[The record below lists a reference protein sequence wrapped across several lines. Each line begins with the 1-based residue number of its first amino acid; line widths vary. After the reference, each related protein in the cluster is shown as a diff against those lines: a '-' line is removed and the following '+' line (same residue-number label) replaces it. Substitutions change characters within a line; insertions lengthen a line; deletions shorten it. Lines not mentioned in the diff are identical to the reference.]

1 MYTQQ
6 LSKLKLNKTITG
18 ATLTVDKTYYF
29 TIQRK
34 VGEVWKYC
42 GCDSDGVMTDVKD
55 TPQYV
60 GVTVP
65 AGQTNAEVEITE
77 VPFGYYAIAEVNDS
91 EHSAELVGLELI
103 TDEGKTVEV
112 NSGTT
117 PAVVEFT
124 NTYYGAPKFQKKIE
138 DKNDTTG
145 ETSGWQDSADY
156 DIGDNIRYQLT
167 AILPDN
173 VTDYYQYYL
182 TFHDKMEES
191 FTFQKILSVKVGN
204 TILPESGY
212 WLKNVTEH
220 SFELK
225 IPFEEETNKAAPNH
239 NAAKIQNGELNGA
252 KVEVIFTAE
261 LNDKAKLGTEGNV
274 NGAYLE
280 YSNNCSLDEQG
291 KPKDSTD
298 KTELDAVIAFTYQLN
313 INKVDE
319 DGTTPLEGA
328 EFKLEKKLA
337 GDKLEEIARVTVK
350 EKKTFCF
357 KGLDDGDYI
366 LTETKAPDGYLLAK
380 PITFTVEATHDPDW
394 PVSVPWNTE
403 LKDLNRTGILT
414 ELTGAAENG
423 VITLTDDVKHAE
435 LTGNVRNESVS
446 IKVQKTDIATG
457 AELSGA
463 TIQILDHEGNKVAEW
478 VSVAGQPH
486 EVTGLIIGETY
497 TLHEVVAPEGYL
509 LTADTVFTI
518 DENGIPHSGLTAN
531 RTMTTSADGTPIRTL
546 DGVLLVQDQMKTS
559 AMIRKVWDDNDNRD
573 GLRPAGLTV
582 ALLADGKDSGR
593 SVTLNA
599 ANHWTARLDD
609 LPLTD
614 RNGKTITY
622 TWKEP
627 VVEGYT
633 STSIKTDDGML
644 TTLINTHGPEKTEVS
659 VRKVWADNNDA
670 EKIRPDSITVQL
682 FADGIA
688 AGEPVTLGADN
699 KWAYSWTDLDLNI
712 YENGVSRAI
721 RYTVAEM
728 EIPEGYVGK
737 VTGNA
742 STGFVITNT
751 FIETG
756 KGKLIIEKTFD
767 IEIPEPEEETEEET
781 TDFEVEKV
789 WVDDN
794 DNADGNRPESITVRL
809 YAGGQE
815 IKVVK
820 LNASNGWRHHFG
832 NLPKFVNGKPI
843 HYSVREDPVEGYV
856 TEIDGFTIYNKYQPE
871 MTQVTVRK
879 IWNDENNK
887 DQKRPESIWMKLNN
901 GMTVMLNEGNGWT
914 ATIAGLPAK
923 VNGKPA
929 EYTWTEQSVIGYEL
943 ESVVT
948 EDSITIFTNR
958 LWTRPDAPSQ
968 GRTPKTAG
976 DTVYTFEEYDT
987 PLGVEIVINHV
998 GDCFD

>member
-1 MYTQQ
+1 VNNKYTQEKGQ
-6 LSKLKLNKTITG
+6 LTLKKSIAG
-18 ATLTVDKTYYF
+18 ATLTADKTYYF

-34 VGEVWKYC
+34 EGEDWKYC
-42 GCDSDGVMTDVKD
+42 VCDDDGVMTGATD

-60 GVTVP
+60 GVTVS
-65 AGQTNAEVEITE
+65 AGQKNEEVQITD
-77 VPFGYYAIAEVNDS
+77 VPFGYYAIVEVNNS
-91 EHSAELVGLELI
+91 EHSAELAGLVLI
-103 TDEGKTVEV
+103 TDGGKTVEV
-112 NSGTT
+112 NNATT
-117 PAVVEFT
+117 PAVAEFT
-124 NTYYGAPKFQKKIE
+124 NTYYGAPEFQKKIE

-156 DIGDNIRYQLT
+156 DIGDDIRYQLT
-167 AILPDN
+167 VKLPDN

-182 TFHDKMEES
+182 TFHDKMEDS
-191 FTFQKILSVKVGN
+191 LTFQKILSVKVGN
-204 TILPESGY
+204 TTLPENGY

-225 IPFEEETNKAAPNH
+225 IPFEEETNKTAPNH
-239 NAAKIQNGELNGA
+239 NAVKIQNDGLNGA
-252 KVEVIFTAE
+252 TVEVIFTAK
-261 LNDKAKLGTEGNV
+261 LNEKAKLGTEGNV

-291 KPKDSTD
+291 KPKDSTS
-298 KTELDAVIAFTYQLN
+298 KTELDAVIAFTYLLN

-319 DGTTPLEGA
+319 DGKTPLEGA

-337 GDKLEEIARVTVK
+337 GGKLEEITRLTVK

-366 LTETKAPDGYLLAK
+366 LTETKVPAGHLPAK
-380 PITFTVEATHDPDW
+380 PITFTVTATYNPDW
-394 PVSVPWNTE
+394 TVNVPWNTD

-414 ELTGAAENG
+414 KLTGTAENG
-423 VITLTDDVKHAE
+423 VITLTEDAKHAE
-435 LTGNVRNESVS
+435 LTGNVKNESFS

-486 EVTGLIIGETY
+486 EVTGLVIGETY
-497 TLHEVVAPEGYL
+497 TLHEVVAPKGYL
-509 LTADTVFTI
+509 LTADTVFSI
-518 DENGIPHSGLTAN
+518 DENGKPVSGKTLT
-531 RTMTTSADGTPIRTL
+531 RTNSIQEDGSTVRN
-546 DGVLLVQDQMKTS
+546 DGVVLVEDQMKTS
-559 AMIRKVWDDNDNRD
+559 VAIRKAWDDDDNRD
-573 GLRPAGLTV
+573 GLRPAGLEVT
-582 ALLADGKDSGR
+582 LLANGEASGR
-593 SVTLNA
+593 KVTLNT
-599 ANHWTARLDD
+599 ANHWAARLDD

-622 TWKEP
+622 TWQEP
-627 VVEGYT
+627 TVEGYT
-633 STSIKTDDGML
+633 LTSSKADGGIL
-644 TTLINTHGPEKTEVS
+644 TTLTNTHGPEKTAVS
-659 VRKVWADNNDA
+659 VKKVWADNNDA
-670 EKIRPDSITVQL
+670 GKKRPASIEVQL

-688 AGEPVTLGADN
+688 VGKPVTLSADN
-699 KWAYSWTDLDLNI
+699 EWAYSWKDLCLNT
-712 YENGVSRAI
+712 YENGASRAI
-721 RYTVAEM
+721 RYTVAET
-728 EIPEGYVGK
+728 EIPDDYVCK

-742 STGFVITNT
+742 ATGFVITNT
-751 FIETG
+751 LG
-756 KGKLIIEKTFD
+756 GNGKLVIVKEFD
-767 IEIPEPEEETEEET
+767 VKKPEPEPEVEEET
-781 TDFEVEKV
+781 TDFEVQKI

-820 LNASNGWRHHFG
+820 LTASNGWKYHFG
-832 NLPKFVNGKPI
+832 ELPKFVNGKPI
-843 HYSVREDPVEGYV
+843 HYSVKEDPVEGYS

-887 DQKRPESIWMKLNN
+887 DQKRPTSIWMKLNN
-901 GMTVMLNEGNGWT
+901 GMTVILNEGNGWT

-929 EYTWTEQSVIGYEL
+929 EYTWTEQNIIGYEL
-943 ESVVT
+943 ESMVT
-948 EDSITIFTNR
+948 EDNITIFTNR

-968 GRTPKTAG
+968 GRMPKTAG
-976 DTVYTFEEYDT
+976 DTVYSFEEYDT